1 VTRDADVLDLFSP
14 QTRSWFSERLGEPT
28 EVQRLAWP
36 RIAAGEHALVTAP
49 TGSGKTLAA
58 FLWALDLL
66 LTGAWDGGRV
76 RVLYVSPL
84 RALGNDIRRNLLE
97 PLAELQ
103 PRFETSDRAAP
114 AVRVMSR
121 TGDTPPHERRQMIKN
136 PPEILITTPESLNI
150 LLTSRGG
157 RQLFDG
163 LETVILDEIHAVVG
177 SKRGVHLMTAVERL
191 VPLTGEV
198 QRIALSATVRPLERI
213 ARWAGGHRLDHVG
226 GAEAR
231 YVPRDVA
238 VVAAESPKR
247 YELEVALPVAEP
259 GLSREPDTLW
269 AELTSRLKSTVRANR
284 STLIFGNSKRTVE
297 KVARFLNEDEHTQL
311 AYSHHGALSRELRA
325 VVEERL
331 KAGTLKAI
339 VATNSLELGIDI
351 GSIDE
356 VALVQPPPTV
366 ASALQRLGRSGHSVG
381 ETSRGRL
388 YPLHPYGLLE
398 AAVLARSVLDGDI
411 EPAEPIVNPLDVLA
425 QVVVSMT
432 VGRSWPLD
440 ELYNAVRTADAYRT
454 LPRQQFD
461 LVLDMLAGRY
471 ASTRVRSLHPLVS
484 IDRVDGT
491 VQARPGAERLLYMS
505 GGTIPDRGYFHLRVD
520 GSGAPLGQLDEEFV
534 WERSIGDTFTLGV
547 QTWRVRRITHND
559 VFVAPADARSAM
571 APFWRAEERDRS
583 SFLSDRV
590 AGFLERALDRLDDE
604 TLVDDLRDTYHLEP
618 TAAAE
623 LVRLLRE
630 QHAAIGTLPHRH
642 QVVVEDTVPPSGKGH
657 HRQLV
662 LHTVWGGRV
671 NRPFGY
677 ALAAAW
683 HHATGSRPEL
693 VHGDDCIVLTT
704 PTSVEVE
711 DPFALVHGDNLED
724 LLRETVEGTGFFG
737 ARFREAAGRSLLL
750 PRGGHRRRTP
760 LWLNRQRAKELL
772 EAVSEHGDFPLVLEA
787 WRTCLQ
793 DEFELDELRQR
804 LAEVRDGRITIRRV
818 HTDTP
823 SPFTEQVL
831 WRQTNELMYADDRP
845 GGRTGVA
852 ARPDLVR
859 ELALASHLRPLLP
872 RHLAD
877 ELQTKLQRTAP
888 GYAPRDGADLLEWAK
903 ERLLIPTGEWRELLA
918 AMERDH
924 GVDGSDEQVSVGNR
938 LVTLALLDPAE
949 ASHVCAVE
957 MAPRVAAALEREIDD
972 MNPRQL
978 EAAHAAGE
986 SALEALGTVLDHG
999 TGSADDLSLS
1009 AFLAEWL
1016 SFYGPVTPESIAATL
1031 GIDSA
1036 VLRPALDQL
1045 TEDQTIVIDQLLEG
1059 SESIEVCDRENLE
1072 RLLRMHRAAE
1082 RPVFRPLPVE
1092 GLPLFLARHQA
1103 LGTRDATLNDL
1114 KSVLE
1119 CLFGWPM
1126 DVATLETEIL
1136 PARLDPYLPSWLDT
1150 LMTETDLQWFG
1161 CGERR
1166 LAMTLAGDRGLFAE
1180 TPADGGGEEPFDIET
1195 LFPHPLGRFS
1205 FADLV
1210 RHTGG
1215 DSAELAEV
1223 LWRHAW
1229 RGDLTTDTF
1238 APVRT
1243 ASENDFRVEPI
1254 RDLEGGHR
1262 RRRRSRFDRWRSD
1275 RPVTGAWLRLPPV
1288 TPPTDALEKEEDDR
1302 DRARLLLDR
1311 YGIVFRELLER
1322 ELPGLR
1328 WSRVFRALRMLEL
1341 AGEVVAG
1348 RFFEGIPGLQF
1359 MPHSAVRE
1367 LRDDQAEDVVWW
1379 MNATDPASPCGL
1391 GLEALKGSLPR
1402 RVPTSHLVYHGRR
1415 LVVIS
1420 ERRGNRLSIA
1430 VAADHPRLGDYFR
1443 FLKNLLGRPVK
1454 PLKAVTIE
1462 TINDEPAASS
1472 PYREPLSEVFHV
1484 TRTHNGLRLSRR
1496 Y

>member
-1 VTRDADVLDLFSP
+1 MTRAPQELDLFSP
-14 QTRSWFSERLGEPT
+14 QTRAWFEERLGEPT
-28 EVQRLAWP
+28 EVQQLAWP
-36 RIAAGEHALVTAP
+36 RIAAREHVLVTAP

-58 FLWALDLL
+58 FLWALDRL
-66 LTGAWDGGRV
+66 LTGAWEGGRV

-121 TGDTPPHERRQMIKN
+121 TGDTPAHERRQMIKN

-157 RQLFDG
+157 RQLLDG

-177 SKRGVHLMTAVERL
+177 SKRGVHLMTAIERL
-191 VPLTGEV
+191 VPLAGEV
-198 QRIALSATVRPLERI
+198 HRVALSATVRPLDRI
-213 ARWAGGHRLDHVG
+213 ARWAGGHRLELKGD
-226 GAEAR
+226 EPTF
-231 YVPRDVA
+231 VPRRVA

-247 YELEVALPVAEP
+247 YELEVGLPVSDP
-259 GLSREPDTLW
+259 TLSREPDSLW

-297 KVARFLNEDEHTQL
+297 KVARFLNEDEQVQL

-356 VALVQPPPTV
+356 VAMVQPPPTV

-398 AAVLARSVLDGDI
+398 AAVLTRAVLDGDI
-411 EPAEPIVNPLDVLA
+411 EPVEPVVNPLDVLA

-432 VGRSWPLD
+432 VGLSWPLD
-440 ELYNAVRTADAYRT
+440 DLYDAVRTADAYRT

-461 LVLDMLAGRY
+461 LVLDMLVGRY
-471 ASTRVRSLHPLVS
+471 ASTRVRSLRPLVS

-583 SFLSDRV
+583 SFLSQRV
-590 AGFLERALDRLDDE
+590 ATFLEQALDRLDDPS
-604 TLVDDLRDTYHLEP
+604 LVEELQDTYHLEP

-623 LVRLLRE
+623 LIRLLRE

-642 QVVVEDTVPPSGKGH
+642 QIVVEHTVPPSGKGH

-662 LHTVWGGRV
+662 LHTAWGGRV

-683 HHATGSRPEL
+683 YHTTGSRPEL
-693 VHGDDCIVLTT
+693 VHGDDCIVLTC
-704 PTSVEVE
+704 PTSVQVE
-711 DPFALVHGDNLED
+711 DPFGLVHDDNLED
-724 LLRETVEGTGFFG
+724 LLRETVENTGFFG

-793 DEFELDELRQR
+793 DEFELDELRER
-804 LAEVRDGRITIRRV
+804 LAEVRDGRIAIRHV
-818 HTDTP
+818 HTDMP
-823 SPFTEQVL
+823 SLFTAQVL

-845 GGRTGVA
+845 AGLPSVA

-872 RHLAD
+872 RHLAE
-877 ELQTKLQRTAP
+877 ELQAKLHRTAS
-888 GYAPRDGADLLEWAK
+888 GYAPRIGADLLEWTK
-903 ERLLIPTGEWRELLA
+903 ERLLIPAAEWRQLLA

-924 GVDGSDEQVSVGNR
+924 GVDAPDELATVCDR
-938 LVTLALLDPAE
+938 LVTLSVVEHAE
-949 ASHVCAVE
+949 PGHVCAVE
-957 MAPRVAAALEREIDD
+957 MVPRVASVLGRDLDDLNPRPVALEDENGAAALE
-972 MNPRQL
+972 
-978 EAAHAAGE
+978 A
-986 SALEALGTVLDHG
+986 
-999 TGSADDLSLS
+999 LS
-1009 AFLAEWL
+1009 AVVDAGATSGDDPTLTTFLAEWL
-1016 SFYGPVTPESIAATL
+1016 AFYGPVTPDSVANTL
-1031 GIDSA
+1031 GIDPPQLRRELDELA
-1036 VLRPALDQL
+1036 EERVVVL
-1045 TEDQTIVIDQLLEG
+1045 DQLLEG
-1059 SESIEVCDRENLE
+1059 SEMLEVCDRENLE
-1072 RLLRMHRAAE
+1072 RLLRMHRAAA
-1082 RPVFRPLPVE
+1082 RPAFRPLSVDR
-1092 GLPLFLARHQA
+1092 LPLFLASHQG
-1103 LGTRDATLNDL
+1103 LGTSNATLDDL
-1114 KSVLE
+1114 KVVLE

-1126 DVATLETEIL
+1126 DAAALETEIL
-1136 PARLDPYLPSWLDT
+1136 PARLDSYLPSWLDT

-1166 LAMTLAGDRGLFAE
+1166 LALGLAGDRGLFTE
-1180 TPADGGGEEPFDIET
+1180 PPPPAGEDESLDIET

-1205 FADLV
+1205 FTELMG
-1210 RHTGG
+1210 HTQG
-1215 DSAELAEV
+1215 DSAALVEA

-1229 RGDLTTDTF
+1229 RGELTTDTF
-1238 APVRT
+1238 APVRN
-1243 ASENDFRVEPI
+1243 AVLGNFRVEPI
-1254 RDLEGGHR
+1254 HEGAAERRSR
-1262 RRRRSRFDRWRSD
+1262 RRPRFDRWRSD
-1275 RPVTGAWLRLPPV
+1275 RPVTGAWLRLSPINDPA
-1288 TPPTDALEKEEDDR
+1288 DALEQEEDDR
-1302 DRARLLLDR
+1302 ERTRVLLDR

-1348 RFFEGIPGLQF
+1348 RFFEGVPGLQF
-1359 MPHSAVRE
+1359 MAHGALRE
-1367 LRDDQAEDVVWW
+1367 LQEGQAEDLVWW
-1379 MNATDPASPCGL
+1379 MNATDPASPTGL
-1391 GLEALKGSLPR
+1391 GLEQLKATLPR
-1402 RVPTSHLVYHGRR
+1402 RVPTNHVVYHGRR
-1415 LVVIS
+1415 LVVVS
-1420 ERRGNRLSIA
+1420 ERRGNRLRIEVS
-1430 VAADHPRLGDYFR
+1430 ADHPRLVDYFG

-1462 TINDEPAASS
+1462 TINDAPAASS
-1472 PYREPLSEVFHV
+1472 PYREVLSEIFHV
-1484 TRTHNGLRLSRR
+1484 TRSHNGLRLSTR

>member
-1 VTRDADVLDLFSP
+1 MTRDANVLDLFSP
-14 QTRSWFSERLGEPT
+14 QTRSWFADRLGEPT

-36 RIAAGEHALVTAP
+36 RIAAGEHVLVTAP

-58 FLWALDLL
+58 FMWALDRL

-103 PRFETSDRAAP
+103 PRFETTELAAP

-121 TGDTPPHERRQMIKN
+121 TGDTPADERRQMIKN
-136 PPEILITTPESLNI
+136 PPEVLITTPESLNI
-150 LLTSRGG
+150 LLTSAGG
-157 RQLFDG
+157 RKLLDG
-163 LETVILDEIHAVVG
+163 LETIILDEIHAVVD

-191 VPLTGEV
+191 VPLAGEV

-213 ARWAGGHRLDHVG
+213 ARWTGGHRLEVFG
-226 GAEAR
+226 GEATF
-231 YVPRDVA
+231 VPRRVA
-238 VVAAESPKR
+238 VVAAEGRKR

-269 AELTSRLKSTVRANR
+269 AELTARLKRTVRSNR

-297 KVARFLNEDEHTQL
+297 KVARFLNEDEQVQL

-331 KAGTLKAI
+331 KQGSLKAI

-388 YPLHPYGLLE
+388 YPMHPYGLLE
-398 AAVLARSVLDGDI
+398 AAVLTRAVLDGDI
-411 EPAEPIVNPLDVLA
+411 EPAEPVVNPLDVLA

-432 VGRSWPLD
+432 VGRSWRID
-440 ELYNAVRTADAYRT
+440 ELYNAVRSADAYRT
-454 LPRQQFD
+454 LPRQHFD

-471 ASTRVRSLHPLVS
+471 ASTRVRSLRPLVS
-484 IDRVDGT
+484 IDRVDST
-491 VQARPGAERLLYMS
+491 VQARPGAERLIYLS

-520 GSGAPLGQLDEEFV
+520 GTGTPLGQLDEEFV

-583 SFLSDRV
+583 SFLSERV
-590 AGFLERALDRLDDE
+590 ANFLEQALERLDDPSFLE
-604 TLVDDLRDTYHLEP
+604 DLQSRYHLEA

-630 QHAAIGTLPHRH
+630 QVAAIATLPHRH
-642 QVVVEDTVPPSGKGH
+642 QVVAEHTVPPSGRGH

-683 HHATGSRPEL
+683 QRATGSRPEL
-693 VHGDDCIVLTT
+693 VHGDDCLVLTC
-704 PTSVEVE
+704 PSSVMVE
-711 DPFALVHGDNLED
+711 DPFALVHDDNLEE
-724 LLRETVEGTGFFG
+724 LLRETVENTGFFG

-787 WRTCLQ
+787 WRTCLS
-793 DEFELDELRQR
+793 DEFELAALRDR
-804 LAEVRDGRITIRRV
+804 LAEVRDGRVTVRHV

-823 SPFTEQVL
+823 SPFASQVL

-845 GGRTGVA
+845 DGRRAGA
-852 ARPDLVR
+852 IRPDLVR

-877 ELQTKLQRTAP
+877 ELRAKLHRTAP
-888 GYAPRDGADLLEWAK
+888 GYAPRTGADLLEWAK
-903 ERLLIPTGEWRELLA
+903 ERLLIPVVEWQELLA

-924 GVDGSDEQVSVGNR
+924 GVDADDELATVCDR
-938 LVTLALLDPAE
+938 LVTLSLFDLAQP
-949 ASHVCAVE
+949 SHVCGVE
-957 MAPRVAAALEREIDD
+957 VVPRAAAALGRDIDGLT
-972 MNPRQL
+972 PRPVTL
-978 EAAHAAGE
+978 E
-986 SALEALGTVLDHG
+986 
-999 TGSADDLSLS
+999 TGSGAAALDALSEILQAGTTSDDDPSPSL
-1009 AFLAEWL
+1009 FLAEWL
-1016 SFYGPVTPESIAATL
+1016 TFYGPVTPDWVAATL
-1031 GIDSA
+1031 GLDTAMLQS
-1036 VLRPALDQL
+1036 ALDQL
-1045 TEDQTIVIDQLLEG
+1045 AEDETVVLDQLLEG
-1059 SESIEVCDRENLE
+1059 SETIEVCDRENLE
-1072 RLLRMHRAAE
+1072 RLLRMHRAAV
-1082 RPVFRPLPVE
+1082 RPSFRPLPVDR
-1092 GLPLFLARHQA
+1092 LPLFLAHHQG
-1103 LGTRDATLNDL
+1103 LGTSNATLDDL
-1114 KSVLE
+1114 KRVLE
-1119 CLFGWPM
+1119 PLFGWPM
-1126 DVATLETEIL
+1126 DVASLETEIL
-1136 PARLDPYLPSWLDT
+1136 PARLEPYLPSWLDT
-1150 LMTETDLQWFG
+1150 LMSETDLTWFG

-1166 LAMTLAGDRGLFAE
+1166 LAFGLAGDRGLFLE
-1180 TPADGGGEEPFDIET
+1180 PAPNLADDAPSDVDA

-1205 FADLV
+1205 FTDLM
-1210 RHTGG
+1210 RHSGG
-1215 DSAELAEV
+1215 DSAALADA

-1229 RGDLTTDTF
+1229 RGELTTDTF
-1238 APVRT
+1238 VPVRN
-1243 ASENDFRVEPI
+1243 AVLGDFRAEPI
-1254 RDLEGGHR
+1254 HDGATPPRYR
-1262 RRRRSRFDRWRSD
+1262 RRPRFDRWRSD
-1275 RPVTGAWLRLPPV
+1275 RPVVGAWLRLPQV
-1288 TPPTDALEKEEDDR
+1288 TAPADALEQEENDR
-1302 DRARLLLDR
+1302 ERARVLLDR
-1311 YGIVFRELLER
+1311 YGVVFRELAER
-1322 ELPGLR
+1322 ELPCLR
-1328 WSRVFRALRMLEL
+1328 WSLVFRALRMLEL

-1348 RFFEGIPGLQF
+1348 RFFDGVPGLQF
-1359 MPHSAVRE
+1359 MSHVAFRALQEGV
-1367 LRDDQAEDVVWW
+1367 AEDRVWW
-1379 MNATDPASPCGL
+1379 VNATDPASPCGL
-1391 GLEALKGSLPR
+1391 GLEGLADGLPR
-1402 RVPTSHLVYHGRR
+1402 RIPTSHLVFHGRR
-1415 LVVIS
+1415 LVVVS
-1420 ERRGNRLSIA
+1420 ERRGHRMGIA
-1430 VAADHPRLGDYFR
+1430 VGADHPRLGDYFG
-1443 FLKNLLGRPVK
+1443 FLRNLLGRQVQPM
-1454 PLKAVTIE
+1454 KAVTID
-1462 TINDEPAASS
+1462 TINEEPAASS
-1472 PYREPLSEVFHV
+1472 AYREPLSEIFHV
-1484 TRTHNGLRLSRR
+1484 TRTHNGLRLTRK